1 MLDISLSVQSIF
13 FIIIVVFVLEFLLT
27 QTLSFLNTTKWSSKL
42 PEELKEIYDEEK
54 YKKSMEYEKA
64 KYSFWNIS
72 SIFFF
77 NIMILLLIFEGF
89 GFLHNYLY
97 NISSNIY
104 FTTLWFFGVL
114 YILQTLISLPFS
126 YYSTFVI
133 EEKFWFNKMTKKLF
147 FVDLIKSIL
156 LTLILW
162 WAILALI
169 TWFFTLSG
177 NYFWLFA
184 WGFVTILSIFMMM
197 FYSSIIVP
205 IFNKQTP
212 LGEWKLRDDIENFAS
227 SVWFKLD
234 NIYVID
240 GSKRSSKANAYFA
253 WFWPKKRIVLFD
265 TLIKDLTNN
274 ELVAVLAHEI
284 GHYKKKHT
292 LQMLAFWLTQT
303 FIMFFVLWLALNYT
317 EISFALWANSYS
329 FAVSLVAFGILFTPL
344 SIIFWLFWNILSRRN
359 EYQADEYA
367 ALNYKPKKL
376 RSALIKLSRNNLSNL
391 TPHPIYEFFHYTHP
405 SVLKR
410 LKALDEFNK

>member
-13 FIIIVVFVLEFLLT
+13 FIIIIVFVLEFLLT

-42 PEELKEIYDEEK
+42 PEDLKEIYDEDK
-54 YKKSMEYEKA
+54 YKKSMEYEKT

-77 NIMILLLIFEGF
+77 NIMILLLIFWGF

-97 NISSNIY
+97 SISSNIY
-104 FTTLWFFGVL
+104 FTTLWFFFVL
-114 YILQTLISLPFS
+114 YILQILLSLPFS

-147 FVDLIKSIL
+147 LIDLIKSVI
-156 LTLILW
+156 LTLVLW

-177 NYFWLFA
+177 EYFWLFA

-212 LGEWKLRDDIENFAS
+212 LGTWKLRDDIEGFAS

-265 TLIKDLTNN
+265 TLINDLTNN

-284 GHYKKKHT
+284 WHYKKKHT
-292 LQMLAFWLTQT
+292 LQMLFFGLVQT

-317 EISFALWANSYS
+317 EISFALGANTYS

-344 SIIFWLFWNILSRRN
+344 SIIFWLFWNILSRKN

-367 ALNYKPKKL
+367 AINYKPKKL

-410 LKALDEFNK
+410 LKFLDQYNK

>member
-13 FIIIVVFVLEFLLT
+13 FIIIIVFVLEFLLT

-77 NIMILLLIFEGF
+77 NIMILLLIFWGF

-97 NISSNIY
+97 DISSNIY

-147 FVDLIKSIL
+147 FLDLIKSVL

-169 TWFFTLSG
+169 TWFFDLSG
-177 NYFWLFA
+177 DYFWLFA

-212 LGEWKLRDDIENFAS
+212 LASWKLRDDIENFAS

-292 LQMLAFWLTQT
+292 LQMLAFWLIQT
-303 FIMFFVLWLALNYT
+303 FIMFFVLWLALNYS
-317 EISFALWANSYS
+317 EISFSLWANSYS